1 MNKKQQTDI
10 FKTASL
16 CRNFEEKVF
25 ELIQQKTF
33 KYPLYLSAGEE
44 YIPATLSNYYKD
56 VQPLIFAQHR
66 AHSTYLSFKGNIDK
80 LIKELLGKEDGCAGG
95 MGGSASICSTEIGM
109 FGHDGL
115 MGSQIP
121 IAVGACFTSN
131 KFTLAVCGDASAEED
146 YVMSAI
152 AWAGTKKLPILFIV
166 EDNNLSILTEKKV
179 RRNWEMDAFARSVGV
194 NAENITDDP
203 NEICNSLN
211 KLSLPALLNIRTD
224 RLFWHA
230 GAGIDEYEKIDRYKL
245 QMDELGRV
253 AYDIHDKTKT
263 YINQLWDSHLE
274 NK

>member
-44 YIPATLSNYYKD
+44 YIPATLSNYYKG

-179 RRNWEMDAFARSVGV
+179 RRNWEMDTFARSVGV

-211 KLSLPALLNIRTD
+211 KLSLPALLNVRTD

-230 GAGIDEYEKIDRYKL
+230 GAGIDEYEKTDRYKL
-245 QMDELGRV
+245 QMDELGSV

>member
-1 MNKKQQTDI
+1 MNKDQQLDI

-16 CRNFEEKVF
+16 CRNFEERVF
-25 ELIQQKTF
+25 NLIQKKTF

-44 YIPATLSNYYKD
+44 YISATLSNYYKD
-56 VQPLIFAQHR
+56 QQPLIFAQHR

-121 IAVGACFTSN
+121 IAVGACLTSN
-131 KFTLAVCGDASAEED
+131 KLTLAICGDASAEED

-152 AWAGTKKLPILFIV
+152 AWAGTKKIPILFIV

-179 RRNWEMDAFARSVGV
+179 RRDWEMDSFARSVGV
-194 NAENITDDP
+194 NAENITDNP
-203 NEICNSLN
+203 KEIYNALDN
-211 KLSLPALLNIRTD
+211 LSLPALLNIRTD

-230 GAGIDEYEKIDRYKL
+230 GAGIDEHEKIDRYKL
-245 QMDELGRV
+245 QMDELGDSARN
-253 AYDIHDKTKT
+253 IHDETKT
-263 YINQLWDSHLE
+263 YINQLWDLHLE
-274 NK
+274 SR